1 MTKVLQST
9 VIEYWHLKVLLF
21 KKRNAHLGLG
31 ACSIACFWEFW
42 FGGYWGKVKVR
53 GLNIKEAERTFWY
66 SSLVWSR
73 DLKHLWFIHSV
84 PIICNL
90 PGINSTFHIL
100 HDTIYLCVSSYCC
113 DSLELLYV
121 FSLLV
126 PTFWLVSNI
135 SRQTQYLRVL
145 THRVCMSKYPL
156 VVQLQTN
163 KSVSSK
169 TSINTEVV
177 IETLGSH
184 NENQKLTC
192 STPI

>member
-1 MTKVLQST
+1 MYWLKTINKICLANAFYENIIMTKVLQSK

-31 ACSIACFWEFW
+31 ACSIACFRKFW
-42 FGGYWGKVKVR
+42 FGGYWGKVTVR

-73 DLKHLWFIHSV
+73 GLKHLWFIHSV

-126 PTFWLVSNI
+126 QTDSNI
-135 SRQTQYLRVL
+135 LLILYLVTHVL
-145 THRVCMSKYPL
+145 LFSKM
-156 VVQLQTN
+156 
-163 KSVSSK
+163 
-169 TSINTEVV
+169 
-177 IETLGSH
+177 
-184 NENQKLTC
+184 
-192 STPI
+192 